1 MDMIFLGMRK
11 NGLCAFYVAAWC
23 LYLYQGTFSFI
34 SDDEIY
40 FQTRVFTEII
50 KLASLFCEDVGN
62 EILKYG
68 TFITEKV
75 TSKNDEPDKVVCAF
89 TLANAGVRVS
99 DLPNAR
105 RKKIETG
112 IPHAKA
118 LKYYPAVL
126 VARLGVSSEFRSKHI
141 GSDVLDFIKLW
152 FIEPLNKTG
161 CRFVIVDA
169 YNTPKTMAFYE
180 QNGFTTV
187 FSTEQQEKDYRHI
200 TSEATLSTRL
210 MFYDLMSMVEEYR

>member
-1 MDMIFLGMRK
+1 M
-11 NGLCAFYVAAWC
+11 
-23 LYLYQGTFSFI
+23 
-34 SDDEIY
+34 
-40 FQTRVFTEII
+40 EII

-141 GSDVLDFIKLW
+141 V
-152 FIEPLNKTG
+152 
-161 CRFVIVDA
+161 
-169 YNTPKTMAFYE
+169 
-180 QNGFTTV
+180 TV
-187 FSTEQQEKDYRHI
+187 SAIRYHC
-200 TSEATLSTRL
+200 SA
-210 MFYDLMSMVEEYR
+210 

>member
-1 MDMIFLGMRK
+1 MSFLQSNCSLLPVNKPEEMSG
-11 NGLCAFYVAAWC
+11 
-23 LYLYQGTFSFI
+23 
-34 SDDEIY
+34 
-40 FQTRVFTEII
+40 FTCGDQDLDGFFTLDCFAYARQLLG
-50 KLASLFCEDVGN
+50 KTYCYRLNED
-62 EILKYG
+62 
-68 TFITEKV
+68 
-75 TSKNDEPDKVVCAF
+75 SDKVVCAF

-105 RKKIETG
+105 RKKIEAG

-118 LKYYPAVL
+118 LKDYPAVL

-169 YNTPKTMAFYE
+169 YNTSSTMAFYE

-200 TSEATLSTRL
+200 TSETTLSTRL

>member
-1 MDMIFLGMRK
+1 MSFLK
-11 NGLCAFYVAAWC
+11 EHC
-23 LYLYQGTFSFI
+23 
-34 SDDEIY
+34 
-40 FQTRVFTEII
+40 
-50 KLASLFCEDVGN
+50 SLFSVN
-62 EILKYG
+62 EPKELEGFNCGDLDIDE
-68 TFITEKV
+68 FFA
-75 TSKNDEPDKVVCAF
+75 NDCFGFTKQLLGKTYCYRLNEEPNKVVCAF

-105 RKKIETG
+105 RKKIEAR

-118 LKYYPAVL
+118 LKDYPAVL

-169 YNTPKTMAFYE
+169 YNTPSTMAFYE
-180 QNGFTTV
+180 KNGFKVV
-187 FSTEQQEKDYRHI
+187 FSAEQQEKDYRHI
-200 TSEATLSTRL
+200 TSETPLSTRL
-210 MFYDLMSMVEEYR
+210 MYHDLMKTVKEYR

>member
-1 MDMIFLGMRK
+1 MSFLK
-11 NGLCAFYVAAWC
+11 EHC
-23 LYLYQGTFSFI
+23 
-34 SDDEIY
+34 
-40 FQTRVFTEII
+40 
-50 KLASLFCEDVGN
+50 SLFSVNEPKELEGFNCGDLDIDEFFANDCFGFTKQLLGKTYCYRLNED
-62 EILKYG
+62 
-68 TFITEKV
+68 
-75 TSKNDEPDKVVCAF
+75 SDKVVCAF

-105 RKKIETG
+105 RKKIEAG

-118 LKYYPAVL
+118 LKDYPAVL

-169 YNTPKTMAFYE
+169 YNTSSTMAFYE

-187 FSTEQQEKDYRHI
+187 FSIQSNRRKTTVISPQKQH
-200 TSEATLSTRL
+200 
-210 MFYDLMSMVEEYR
+210 